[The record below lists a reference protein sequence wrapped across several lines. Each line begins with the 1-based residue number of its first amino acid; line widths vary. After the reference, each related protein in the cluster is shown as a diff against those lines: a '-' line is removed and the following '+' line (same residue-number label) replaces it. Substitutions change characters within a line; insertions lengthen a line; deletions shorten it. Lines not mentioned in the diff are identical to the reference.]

1 MKEYIKELYGTQKAC
16 ADELGVTTATIQN
29 WINKNPRGML
39 LHCPEIVKA
48 KNTTLTQ
55 LVSEVLFREYEIN
68 ELAPIRK
75 GEV

>member
-1 MKEYIKELYGTQKAC
+1 
-16 ADELGVTTATIQN
+16 
-29 WINKNPRGML
+29 ML

-48 KNTTLTQ
+48 KDTTLTE